1 MLKRPLGNTGI
12 EVSTLSLGTVKF
24 GRNTGVDY
32 PHPYELPSDG
42 RIADLLA
49 TAQREGINL
58 LDTAPAY
65 GSSEAR
71 IGEAIEG
78 HRNDWILCTKAG
90 EEFDGTTSH
99 YDFSEDAILKSV
111 EGSLARLRTDIVDI
125 LLLHSDGRAVHEI
138 ESAGAFRALIR
149 LKREG
154 MVRAIG
160 FSGKSAAD
168 AKGAM
173 SRSDVLM
180 CTINGTYRDEVGIAR
195 KAADR
200 SLGVLVKKPLARG
213 FEGDAE
219 TVAQATCLDGVT
231 SVVVGTLSLDHLAAN
246 AAAIRRACASRS
258 PSARQR
264 EVTDR
269 R

>member
-1 MLKRPLGNTGI
+1 MLRRPLGNTGV
-12 EVSTLSLGTVKF
+12 EVSPLGLGTVKF
-24 GRNTGVDY
+24 GRNTRVDY

-42 RIADLLA
+42 HIANLLVVA
-49 TAQREGINL
+49 RREGINL

-78 HRNDWILCTKAG
+78 HRDDWVICTKAG
-90 EEFDGTTSH
+90 EEFDGVASH
-99 YDFSEDAILKSV
+99 YDFSEAAILKSV
-111 EGSLARLRTDIVDI
+111 EASLARLRTHRVDI
-125 LLLHSDGRAVHEI
+125 LLLHSDGRPVAEI

-154 MVRAIG
+154 MVRAVG

-168 AKGAM
+168 AEAAM

-180 CTINGTYRDEVGIAR
+180 CTINATSRDEVGIAR
-195 KAADR
+195 KAAKQG
-200 SLGVLVKKPLARG
+200 LGVLVKKPFARG
-213 FEGDAE
+213 FAGNAE
-219 TVAQATCLDGVT
+219 TIAQTARLEGVT

-246 AAAIRRACASRS
+246 AAAIRRACTPRS
-258 PSARQR
+258 QAEDSGR
-264 EVTDR
+264 DR
-269 R
+269 RR